1 MNNRQTYHQEV
12 IARNVQTIARLEQG
26 ILDRRHWDDRIID
39 SISWLFGHKFFAYC
53 NACFFAAW
61 IVLDCLSD
69 RSFDPYPFPFLT
81 LVVSLEAIFLS
92 IFILIT
98 QNRQSLLSERRSH
111 IDLQLNLLNEQ
122 ETTAQIKLLVTI
134 AEKLGIDVATL
145 PAEMVQETDMNHL
158 ADVLDATFREA
169 GLDTNPSAGQ

>member
-1 MNNRQTYHQEV
+1 MKKQNTYHQDV
-12 IARNVQTIARLEQG
+12 IASNVHTIARLERG
-26 ILDRRHWDDRIID
+26 ILDLRHWDDRIID
-39 SISWLFGHKFFAYC
+39 SISWLFGHKYFAYC
-53 NACFFAAW
+53 NACFFTAW
-61 IVLDCLSD
+61 IVLDCLTA

-122 ETTAQIKLLVTI
+122 ETTAQMKLLVTI

-145 PAEMVQETDMNHL
+145 PPEMVQKTDMNHL
-158 ADVLDATFREA
+158 TDVLDATFREA
-169 GLDTNPSAGQ
+169 RLGTNPRDSQ